1 MSTSP
6 SSDNPTIDKALH
18 RRLLIYF
25 FKFQFRPKYFWFRLT
40 VMLCAIVSTIAWDI
54 AVPYQFKSLID
65 QITPLI
71 PPLEESAWRNVLE
84 IFVFII
90 GFYVIGLVAE
100 VLLTNM
106 VYLSTP
112 LIMRDMENEC
122 FEKLQEFPYDFYAN
136 SFVGSLVAQL
146 RRFGDAYLNLEVEF
160 TENMLRL
167 LIRVLAVGI
176 AICVFSPSI
185 LLPAMIWAIVFVIA
199 VSFLIHKK
207 MLHDRNYSVL
217 DSKVTA
223 TLADSVTNFLTIKI
237 FGREKE
243 ELERFK
249 SVNHQK
255 TRSMQYGWA
264 WSSGI
269 FMTQHT
275 LNVAI
280 NIIVLFYALSLWSE
294 GQITIG
300 TIVFLQMLLATISK
314 ALVDLGNSM
323 KVIYRSLARAEEMYV
338 LLEQEP
344 TLHDPKCP
352 KKPKI
357 SKGKIDF
364 RNVRFSYNDDD
375 QEVFSELD
383 IQIKPGERVGLVGPS
398 GSGKSTFVKLLLRFM
413 DPQSGHIEIDGQRI
427 DKIRQADLR
436 RHISFVPQEP
446 TLFHRSIWDNISY
459 GEPDADER
467 AIRKVVKNSYL
478 TEMIDKLPEGLNTL
492 VGERGIKL
500 SGGEKQRVAIA
511 RAMLKKAPILVLDEA
526 TSSLDSTSEVYIQ
539 NAFQNLMKGRT
550 TIVIAHRLS
559 TIARLDRIIV
569 LKEGHIVEDGTHSQL
584 LKKKGLYASLYNNQK
599 DGMIGDGEDE

>member
-25 FKFQFRPKYFWFRLT
+25 FKFQFRPKYFWFRVV
-40 VMLCAIVSTIAWDI
+40 VMLSSIIATIAWDVL
-54 AVPYQFKSLID
+54 APYQFKKLID
-65 QITPLI
+65 FITPLT
-71 PPLEESAWRNVLE
+71 PPLEATIWNE
-84 IFVFII
+84 VFHLFLMIVF
-90 GFYVIGLVAE
+90 FYVIGLIARVCITSF
-100 VLLTNM
+100 VC
-106 VYLSTP
+106 LSSA
-112 LIMRDMENEC
+112 LVVRDLENEC
-122 FEKLQEFPYDFYAN
+122 VEKLQKFSYDFYAN

-146 RRFGDAYLNLEVEF
+146 RRVGDAYLNLEVEI
-160 TENMLRL
+160 TENL
-167 LIRVLAVGI
+167 LSLVIKAIAVGV
-176 AICVFSPSI
+176 AIYAFSPPAM
-185 LLPAMIWAIVFVIA
+185 LPAIIWALVFIGA
-199 VSFLIHKK
+199 ISFLLKKK
-207 MLHDRNYSVL
+207 MRHDRDYSML
-217 DSKVTA
+217 ESKVTA
-223 TLADSVTNFLTIKI
+223 TLADSVTNFLTIKV
-237 FGREKE
+237 FGREKD

-249 SVNHQK
+249 EVNHRK
-255 TRSMQYGWA
+255 TRSMQYGWG
-264 WSSGI
+264 WSAVI
-269 FMTQHT
+269 FTTQYS
-275 LNVAI
+275 L
-280 NIIVLFYALSLWSE
+280 NIIIQTFVLFYALSLWAE
-294 GQITIG
+294 GTMTIG
-300 TIVFLQMLLATISK
+300 TVVFLQMLLVKLSD
-314 ALVDLGNSM
+314 ALVEFGNSV

-344 TLHDPKCP
+344 TLHDPKRP
-352 KKPKI
+352 QKPKI

-364 RNVRFSYNDDD
+364 KNVRFSYNDDD

-459 GEPDADER
+459 GEPDADEK

-478 TEMIDKLPEGLNTL
+478 TEMIDKLPEGLDTL